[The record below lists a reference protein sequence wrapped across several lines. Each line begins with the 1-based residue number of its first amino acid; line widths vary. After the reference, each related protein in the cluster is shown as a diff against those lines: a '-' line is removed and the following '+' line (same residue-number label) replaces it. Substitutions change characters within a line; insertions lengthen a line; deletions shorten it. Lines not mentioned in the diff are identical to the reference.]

1 MTETVEPIPVTGLR
15 PRAPDYLLV
24 ALLAVV
30 TASTAVFSVFFL
42 PWRIGSVVAPWFLLV
57 AIAVVFWSV
66 KACFR
71 LTGSLWW
78 AALPVAIWLV
88 VCGWLSRT
96 VVLGYATMLPDWR
109 GQILLVAGALS
120 GAAALGLAW
129 GTKTLERTRGQA
141 TGRSPLSMDDQ
152 VTDE

>member
-1 MTETVEPIPVTGLR
+1 MSETVEPIPVTGPR
-15 PRAPDYLLV
+15 PRAPDFLLV
-24 ALLAVV
+24 ALLAVL
-30 TASTAVFSVFFL
+30 TASTALFSVFFL

-57 AIAVVFWSV
+57 GIAVVFWSV

-71 LTGSLWW
+71 LTGSLWL

-88 VCGWLSRT
+88 VCGWLSQA

-109 GQILLVAGALS
+109 GQILLVVGALS

-141 TGRSPLSMDDQ
+141 TVRSEMSMVDRVSND
-152 VTDE
+152 